1 MVVKYRQKWDSL
13 KGHPVLKEID
23 KNESWGFD
31 FGEDIGMLLFGQWFP
46 AIRYGHPCYVRTFD
60 FPIRLKFIQ
69 KPLLPQE
76 ADLSEIRKSKGWN
89 LEEWVKSAQE
99 LENEGVKAIVT
110 GCGMTGTMQKDLSQ
124 AVNIP
129 VFTSTIQFIPQI
141 YYSMKKDKKIGI
153 LTASSKLLTR
163 WDNLLFRMCEVDPS
177 IPVIIEGM
185 TENKY
190 CEVWW
195 SQLEKNYDSEKVGQS
210 FLKVAEEML
219 RKNPD
224 IGAIVCECTEM
235 PLYTGIIR
243 EKMEIPVFDANDMIE
258 FVYQL
263 VSIKKRINKL

>member
-1 MVVKYRQKWDSL
+1 MIKFRQIWDAK
-13 KGHPVLKEID
+13 KGHPILKEID
-23 KNESWGFD
+23 KNESWNFD

-46 AIRYGHPCYVRTFD
+46 AIRYGHPCYVGTFN
-60 FPIRLKFIQ
+60 FPIRLKFIHN
-69 KPLLPQE
+69 PLPPVE
-76 ADLSEIRKSKGWN
+76 ANPDEIRKSKGWN
-89 LEEWVKSAQE
+89 LEEWIKSAQE

-110 GCGMTGTMQKDLSQ
+110 GCGITGTMQKDLTQ

-153 LTASSKLLTR
+153 LTVSSKLLTR

-185 TENKY
+185 TESEYSNI
-190 CEVWW
+190 WW
-195 SQLEKNYDSEKVGQS
+195 SQLEKDYDPEKVGLS
-210 FLKVAEEML
+210 LLKVAEEML
-219 RKNPD
+219 NKNPD

-243 EKMEIPVFDANDMIE
+243 EKIGIPIFDANDMIE
-258 FVYQL
+258 FAYQL
-263 VSIKKRINKL
+263 VSNLK

>member
-1 MVVKYRQKWDSL
+1 MIKYRQIWDAE
-13 KGHPVLKEID
+13 KGHPILKEID
-23 KNESWGFD
+23 KNESWSFD
-31 FGEDIGMLLFGQWFP
+31 FGENIGMLLFGQWFP
-46 AIRYGHPCYVRTFD
+46 AIRYGHPCYVGTFD

-69 KPLLPQE
+69 NPLPPQE
-76 ADLSEIRKSKGWN
+76 ADLNKIKKAKGWN

-163 WDNLLFRMCEVDPS
+163 WDNLLFQMCEVDPS

-185 TENKY
+185 TESEYGNI
-190 CEVWW
+190 WW
-195 SQLEKNYDSEKVGQS
+195 SQLEKDYDPEKVELS
-210 FLKVAEEML
+210 LFKVTEKML
-219 RKNPD
+219 NENPD
-224 IGAIVCECTEM
+224 IGAIIYECTEM
-235 PLYTGIIR
+235 PLYTGLIR
-243 EKMEIPVFDANDMIE
+243 EKMGIPIFDANDMIE

-263 VSIKKRINKL
+263 VSNSK